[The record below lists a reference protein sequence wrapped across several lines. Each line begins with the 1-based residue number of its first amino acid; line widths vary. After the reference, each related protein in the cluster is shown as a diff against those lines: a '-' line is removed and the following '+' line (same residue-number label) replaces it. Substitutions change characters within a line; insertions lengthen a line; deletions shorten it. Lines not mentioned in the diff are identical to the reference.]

1 MAIYHSICTF
11 ANDFEDLGGGYILVG
26 VDTDENGAAKR
37 PMGGV
42 PEEQIDNILQD
53 MIGYN
58 AKFGPYYMPR
68 TSIEEVD
75 GKIQNPSNFRER
87 TFKESVPQIVQQT
100 MTGQNEFKRCMK
112 NSF

>member
-53 MIGYN
+53 IMPSSVLTICHEQ
-58 AKFGPYYMPR
+58 ALRRLMEKF
-68 TSIEEVD
+68 
-75 GKIQNPSNFRER
+75 KIHLTLEKGHLRKASHKLFSRL
-87 TFKESVPQIVQQT
+87 
-100 MTGQNEFKRCMK
+100 
-112 NSF
+112 